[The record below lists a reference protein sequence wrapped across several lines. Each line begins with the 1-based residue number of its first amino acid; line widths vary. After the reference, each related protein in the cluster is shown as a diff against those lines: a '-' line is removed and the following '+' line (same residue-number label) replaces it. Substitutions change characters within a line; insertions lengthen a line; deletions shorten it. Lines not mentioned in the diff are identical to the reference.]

1 VTDFRAHV
9 QRGNFQNLSLELTIW
24 GPAVTDLDGTSSLNV
39 KELATAER
47 STVFEK
53 IPQHASGNVLR
64 IDEDVAK
71 ALMLGLLE
79 YFGEY
84 KGDVRVLRQDY
95 QAERKRVD
103 KFIDYMI
110 TRPGEGSR

>member
-1 VTDFRAHV
+1 MTDFRANI

-24 GPAVTDLDGTSSLNV
+24 GPATIDLDGTSSLNV

-47 STVFEK
+47 GTVFEK
-53 IPQHASGNVLR
+53 IPANTQGNVLR

-84 KGDVRVLRQDY
+84 KGDVKILRQDY
-95 QAERKRVD
+95 MAERKRVD
-103 KFIDYMI
+103 RFIDYL
-110 TRPGEGSR
+110 TKDSNE